1 MVDQWLHILPSLLLH
16 NQWFAPLAA
25 LFAGVITSF
34 TPCSLTSIPLVLGYL
49 DGSGGRGARRA
60 FRISLV
66 FAFGMTVTF
75 AVVGLFASLLG
86 KLLHHLGPWWY
97 IGLGIIMVLMALQIL
112 EIKNFIPLAF
122 SYEKGMGRGYAG
134 AFLSGTIGGV
144 LASHCALPVLV
155 VLLAIAAESGNVGRG
170 ILLLLL
176 YSLGHSTLVL
186 MTGTSLGFIR
196 NWAESKRYHSFFKVI
211 RFVLGGIVFALA
223 AYMFYLA
230 AFSGL
235 H

>member
-1 MVDQWLHILPSLLLH
+1 MIDQWLHILSSLLLN
-16 NQWFAPLAA
+16 NQWFAPLLA
-25 LFAGVITSF
+25 LLAGVVTSF
-34 TPCSLTSIPLVLGYL
+34 TPCSLTGIPLILGYL
-49 DGSGGRGARRA
+49 NGSGGSGAGRA

-86 KLLHHLGPWWY
+86 KFLHHLGPWWY
-97 IGLGIIMVLMALQIL
+97 IGLGIVMVLMALQIL
-112 EIKNFIPLAF
+112 EIKNFIPEAF
-122 SYEKGMGRGYAG
+122 SYEKSIGRGYAG

-155 VLLAIAAESGNVGRG
+155 VLLAIAAESGNIGTG

-176 YSLGHSTLVL
+176 YSLGHSTLIL
-186 MTGTSLGFIR
+186 LTGTSLGIIR
-196 NWAESKRYHSFFKVI
+196 KWTESRKYHYFFKVI
-211 RFVLGGIVFALA
+211 RFILGGIVIILA

-230 AFSGL
+230 AF
-235 H
+235 